1 MLKVRY
7 LDIAK
12 ILNDR
17 IQSGHWKDKF
27 PGVAVLS
34 KELEVNPRTISRAL
48 KILSEQGKIT
58 IRGTRG
64 TFITQGNP
72 SRPRY
77 TTLGVIGM
85 VFQQRQLEEMG
96 YIHEVAQT
104 RQYHVMAIDHSQPEL
119 FQKEGFLS
127 SMPVDGFIFTNSLLT
142 PEIVLLLRQAGIPF
156 VSLNRIDEVRG
167 VDWVDY
173 DNEQGRRNTLE
184 YLLSLG
190 HRRIACISF
199 KEHMAE
205 YAERMETVYRQILHE
220 ANCYD
225 PCLYIHDSDMRAYY
239 RRCGEEYQ
247 TIYGMEKAAS
257 LMNMVSPPTAVVL
270 ANIQMAYGFIR
281 QARQMGYEVP
291 KHVSVVAQSQSRS
304 QIRQEKF
311 LTLLTSSSVRL
322 AMRGTQILLDRIQDP
337 SRPVTQELVP
347 TELVRQQSVAAVQ

>member
-7 LDIAK
+7 LDIVK
-12 ILNDR
+12 ILDDR
-17 IQSGHWKDKF
+17 IKSGHWKDKF
-27 PGVAVLS
+27 PGVTVLS

-156 VSLNRIDEVRG
+156 VSLNRMDEVSG

-173 DNEQGRRNTLE
+173 DNEQGRRDTLE

-190 HRRIACISF
+190 HRRIACVTF
-199 KEHMAE
+199 REHMAE
-205 YAERMETVYRQILHE
+205 HAERMETVYRRVLQD
-220 ANCYD
+220 ANDYD
-225 PCLYIHDSDMRAYY
+225 PRLYIHDGDMYAYY

-247 TIYGMEKAAS
+247 AIYGMEKAAS
-257 LMNMVSPPTAVVL
+257 LMNLDAPPTAVVL
-270 ANIQMAYGFIR
+270 AGINMAHGFIR
-281 QARQMGYEVP
+281 QVRQMGLEVP
-291 KHVSVVAQSQSRS
+291 KHVSVVAQSHSRS

-311 LTLLTSSSVRL
+311 LTLLTCSSAHC
-322 AMRGTQILLDRIQDP
+322 AMRATQVLLDRIQDP
-337 SRPVTQELVP
+337 SRPVTQEFVP